1 MFAPHM
7 CPEQVLK
14 MVPREKLNGFQRSHD
29 PLILGSVLHQITSS
43 QRQAKSSQP
52 KQYCHCL
59 AYKTIDNDID
69 HIRTNVCENSFV

>member
-52 KQYCHCL
+52 KQFWGQNT
-59 AYKTIDNDID
+59 KTQKPDMCDLVK
-69 HIRTNVCENSFV
+69 HIS